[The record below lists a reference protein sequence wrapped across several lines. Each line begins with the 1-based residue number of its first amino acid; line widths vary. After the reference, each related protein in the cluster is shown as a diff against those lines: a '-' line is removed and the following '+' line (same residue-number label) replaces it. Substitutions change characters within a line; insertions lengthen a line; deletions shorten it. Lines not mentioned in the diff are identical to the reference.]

1 VLGRVRVYEVPSRLP
16 NDIELTGVNLTL
28 PKVFSIISLS
38 GAIPHRHE
46 NDSQLEINWS

>member
-1 VLGRVRVYEVPSRLP
+1 MHVRVSEAPFELP
-16 NDIELTGVNLTL
+16 RLTGVNLTHIL
-28 PKVFSIISLS
+28 GFSIISLL